1 MKLHDFIVNQAND
14 PVVERIKNVG
24 RALAQP
30 APAPVVEAKR
40 HRPAAPKPMRDE
52 EPEGMDAAIMI
63 LTQGHKAVHSKIKH
77 HD

>member
-1 MKLHDFIVNQAND
+1 
-14 PVVERIKNVG
+14 
-24 RALAQP
+24 
-30 APAPVVEAKR
+30 
-40 HRPAAPKPMRDE
+40 MRDE